1 MSFSYTFVAAFLL
14 FPLAAQNIQTI
25 AGGGPRNL
33 QALSIGFPLSSGIVL
48 DASGNTYVSIS
59 PAQIWKIDT
68 TGHTTVFA
76 GNGLTNSTGDGGQ
89 AINATLNNPAGLALD
104 SSSNLYFAESGGAR
118 VRKITPAGI
127 ITTVAGNGATGF
139 AGDGGPATSAKL
151 YYPTS
156 VAIDALG
163 TLYIADSNNHRIRA
177 VSPVGII
184 STFAGNGIPAF
195 VGDGGPATAAS
206 LYYPGSVAVDS
217 TGTVYIG
224 DSINY
229 RIRKVVGGVISTF
242 AGTGVFGNSGD
253 GGPATSAKIGPS
265 GVVVDPSD
273 NLYVVEHYNI
283 RLIRANQA
291 NITLVAGN
299 PFAPGFAGDG
309 GSPAAASFYGLGQLA
324 FDTAGSTA
332 YVTDGFRIRKITA
345 TAITTVAGNGSSNS
359 GTDGQLA
366 TDAPLS
372 SGEIEGPG
380 ALTLDN
386 AGSLLFTAVRDS
398 AIRKVNLST
407 GVLGTALNSVNNPS
421 AIAFHPDGSMYYVEN
436 NRIRKL
442 VNGVSSTVANSAGT
456 TGFSGDNGPALAAQ
470 FFFYSSP
477 SNKLALASNG
487 DLYIADGYNNRVRK
501 IDAQTGIITTIAGTG
516 AAGISG
522 DGGLA
527 TNATLSLPHVLS
539 LDGAGHLYVGDSFG
553 VRRITLST
561 NIIDLIANNI
571 QGVYLDG
578 GPWSNL
584 SLSFNSGLFVDQSSN
599 VFVSTGTRVVRISGY
614 NSYVS
619 TVAGNGTFG
628 FSGDGGPATAAAIN
642 PFSITIDRN
651 QNLYFGDG
659 SGRIR
664 STKAAACFFTIGTPI
679 VYTNSAGSTGSVTVT
694 STDPSCF
701 YNVTSNSPFVTI
713 TSPVSVFGS
722 SNVSFSITAD
732 PGQNRTATVNVGGAT
747 FNVQQAGAL
756 GQQNVGY
763 FQPNT
768 PTWALDSNGS
778 GAYEASDRVF
788 PFAGQP
794 GAIAVT
800 GDWNGDGRTKVGFYL
815 NGFWVLDYNGNGI
828 YDGTGPGGDKFYA
841 FGGSGS
847 SFIPVV
853 GDWNGDGKSKIGY
866 YNNGFWAL
874 DTNGSGTFDAGDGF
888 FGYGGNGA
896 GEIPLLG
903 DWNGDKRT
911 KIGYFYQGKWVLDY
925 NGSGSFETAIDRY
938 YATFPYALG
947 DKPVTGD
954 WTGDGKTKIGIFRN
968 GFWILDTNNNGTYDG
983 TGAGQDK
990 FFGFGGNPGETPVVA
1005 DWNGSGTSKI
1015 GIYNNGFWVL
1025 DFNGNGT
1032 YDGVGPGG
1040 DRFIAFGGQSGNQP
1054 LIGRW

>member
-1 MSFSYTFVAAFLL
+1 MSFFYTLIGAFLL
-14 FPLAAQNIQTI
+14 LPLAAQNIQTI

-33 QALSIGFPLSSGIVL
+33 PALSIGFTLSSGIVL
-48 DASGNTYVSIS
+48 DVSGNTYVSIS

-68 TGHTTVFA
+68 AGRTTVFA
-76 GNGLTNSTGDGGQ
+76 GNGIINSTGDGGQ
-89 AINATLNNPAGLALD
+89 AINATLNYPSGLALD
-104 SSSNLYFAESGGAR
+104 SSGNLYFAESGSGR

-163 TLYIADSNNHRIRA
+163 TFYIADSNNHRIRA
-177 VSPVGII
+177 VSPAGII

-195 VGDGGPATAAS
+195 VGDSGPAVSAS

-224 DSINY
+224 DSTNY

-242 AGTGVFGNSGD
+242 AGTGVAGNSGD
-253 GGPATSAKIGPS
+253 GGPATSAQIGPS

-273 NLYVVEHYNI
+273 NLYVIERYNI
-283 RLIRANQA
+283 RLIRANQP

-309 GSPAAASFYGLGQLA
+309 GSPALASFSGLGQIA

-332 YVTDGFRIRKITA
+332 YVTDGSRIRKITA
-345 TAITTVAGNGSSNS
+345 TAVTTVAGNGTWDSS
-359 GTDGQLA
+359 TDGQLA

-372 SGEIEGPG
+372 RGDIEGPG
-380 ALTLDN
+380 ALALDN

-407 GVLGTALNSVNNPS
+407 GVLGTALSSVNNPS
-421 AIAFHPDGSMYYVEN
+421 AIAFHPDGSMSYVEH

-442 VNGVSSTVANSAGT
+442 VNGVSSTVGNSADT
-456 TGFSGDNGPALAAQ
+456 SGFSGDGGPALAAQ
-470 FFFYSSP
+470 FNFYYSP
-477 SNKLALASNG
+477 GNKLAFASNG

-501 IDAQTGIITTIAGTG
+501 IDAQTGIITTVAGTG
-516 AAGISG
+516 APGISG

-527 TNATLSLPHVLS
+527 TNATLSLPHAIS
-539 LDGAGHLYVGDSFG
+539 LDGAGHLYVADSVG

-561 NIIDLIANNI
+561 NIIDLIANNL
-571 QGVYLDG
+571 QGTYLDG
-578 GPWSNL
+578 GRWSNL
-584 SLSFNSGLFVDQSSN
+584 SLSYNSGLFVDQSSN
-599 VFVSTGTRVVRISGY
+599 VFVGAAGRIVKISAT

-628 FSGDGGPATAAAIN
+628 FSGDGGPATSAAIN
-642 PFSITIDRN
+642 PFSITIDRS

-664 STKAAACFFTIGTPI
+664 TTKAVACFFTLSTPI
-679 VYTNSAGSTGSVTVT
+679 IYTNSASSSGSISIIA
-694 STDPSCF
+694 TDPSCP
-701 YNVTSNSPFVTI
+701 YNVSSNSPFVTI
-713 TSPVSVFGS
+713 TSPSYVFGNS
-722 SNVSFSITAD
+722 TVNFSIAAD
-732 PGQNRTATVNVGGAT
+732 PGQNRTATVNVGGAS
-747 FNVQQAGAL
+747 FNVQQTGAL
-756 GQQNVGY
+756 GQQNVGS

-768 PTWALDSNGS
+768 PTWVLDSNGS
-778 GAYEASDRVF
+778 GAYEVSDRVF

-800 GDWNGDGRTKVGFYL
+800 GDWNGDGRTKVGYYL
-815 NGFWVLDYNGNGI
+815 NGFWALDYNGNGT
-828 YDGTGPGGDKFYA
+828 YDGTGLGGDKFYA
-841 FGGSGS
+841 FGGSGTN
-847 SFIPVV
+847 FIPVV
-853 GDWNGDGKSKIGY
+853 GDWTGDGKAKIGY
-866 YNNGFWAL
+866 YNTGFWAL
-874 DTNGSGTFDAGDGF
+874 DTNGSGTFDTGDAF

-911 KIGYFYQGKWVLDY
+911 KIGYFYQGRWVLDY
-925 NGSGSFETAIDRY
+925 NGTGSYETAIDRY
-938 YATFPYALG
+938 YSNFP
-947 DKPVTGD
+947 
-954 WTGDGKTKIGIFRN
+954 
-968 GFWILDTNNNGTYDG
+968 
-983 TGAGQDK
+983 
-990 FFGFGGNPGETPVVA
+990 TPQA
-1005 DWNGSGTSKI
+1005 IS
-1015 GIYNNGFWVL
+1015 L
-1025 DFNGNGT
+1025 
-1032 YDGVGPGG
+1032 
-1040 DRFIAFGGQSGNQP
+1040 
-1054 LIGRW
+1054 